1 MNKRILI
8 VITTMC
14 VALASCHKETTL
26 VFSTD
31 EITVDLGATDK
42 ELLQYVKS
50 SDGTEVTVSGVDFN
64 KVGLHQAVF
73 KAGAANGTLP
83 VKVRADRLA
92 GEYGWIVSILEKDGT
107 VFPLGDE
114 MWGWNFSKGEN
125 YNQIVIPDSAHS
137 PWTNKMEHVFGNVG
151 ALTLTME
158 GDSLSITPWRGK
170 FYFKMDTKPCDYSFS
185 SIRYGRLPNG
195 YYGVISFQMTE
206 TDGKYTNQYRF
217 DLEKSPVAD

>member
-50 SDGTEVTVSGVDFN
+50 SDGTEVTVSGVDYD

-92 GEYGWIVSILEKDGT
+92 GEYGWTVSLLEHDGN
-107 VFPLGDE
+107 VFPLASE
-114 MWGWNFSKGEN
+114 KFECNLTKGEK
-125 YNQIVIPDSAHS
+125 YNQILIPDSAHS

-170 FYFKMDTKPCDYSFS
+170 FYFVVETKPYDHTFD
-185 SIRYGRLPNG
+185 SIRYGSLPNG
-195 YYGVISFQMTE
+195 DYGVISFRMIE
-206 TDGKYTNQYRF
+206 TNGKYTYRYLF
-217 DLEKSPVAD
+217 NLEKTIAD

>member
-1 MNKRILI
+1 MIKKSILYLFFAVIALTSCNKEK
-8 VITTMC
+8 VMT
-14 VALASCHKETTL
+14 
-26 VFSTD
+26 FSTE
-31 EITVDLGATDK
+31 EIMIDLGSSDK
-42 ELLQYVKS
+42 EVCQFVKVT
-50 SDGTEVTVSGVDFN
+50 DDAPITVSGIDYD
-64 KVGLHQAVF
+64 KVGSYQAVF
-73 KAGAANGTLP
+73 TSGDLQEIRT

-170 FYFKMDTKPCDYSFS
+170 FYFKMDTKPCDYTFD
-185 SIRYGRLPNG
+185 SIRYGLLPNG
-195 YYGVISFQMTE
+195 DYGVISFHMTE

>member
-73 KAGAANGTLP
+73 KAGTASGTLP

-92 GEYGWIVSILEKDGT
+92 GEYVWSVFLLENDGN
-107 VFPLGDE
+107 VFPLTSE
-114 MWGWNFSKGEN
+114 KWKWNLTKGEK
-125 YNQIVIPDSAHS
+125 YNQMLIPDSAYS
-137 PWTNKMEHVFGNVG
+137 PWTKKIEHVFGDVG
-151 ALTLTME
+151 ALALNMD

-170 FYFKMDTKPCDYSFS
+170 FYFVVETKPYAHTFD

-195 YYGVISFQMTE
+195 DYGIISFRMIE
-206 TDGKYTNQYRF
+206 TNGKYTYRYRF
-217 DLEKSPVAD
+217 DLEKQIP

>member
-50 SDGTEVTVSGVDFN
+50 SDGTEVTVSGVDYD

-83 VKVRADRLA
+83 VKV
-92 GEYGWIVSILEKDGT
+92 
-107 VFPLGDE
+107 
-114 MWGWNFSKGEN
+114 
-125 YNQIVIPDSAHS
+125 
-137 PWTNKMEHVFGNVG
+137 
-151 ALTLTME
+151 
-158 GDSLSITPWRGK
+158 
-170 FYFKMDTKPCDYSFS
+170 
-185 SIRYGRLPNG
+185 
-195 YYGVISFQMTE
+195 
-206 TDGKYTNQYRF
+206 
-217 DLEKSPVAD
+217 